1 MTPWTMWL
9 DVLRGLLDA
18 LSSGVGLGL
27 GLAIITATLL
37 LRAALLP
44 ISWSVAYRSCVR
56 QKRLMRLQPQLQRLK
71 EKHPDRPDLYMQ
83 QMMALYRK
91 HDLTLVDGRSLL
103 GALAQMPLLLG
114 MFQVL
119 RSVGEGTRFLW
130 VQSLLRPDTWFAI
143 IAGAT
148 TALMIMVNPD
158 VPEHLRIIMIIVPS
172 VIAIVVALKFSSAL
186 AVYWTASNCF
196 SALQTV
202 ILHAVVRR
210 RLKAGSLKI

>member
-1 MTPWTMWL
+1 MTAWTMWL

-44 ISWSVAYRSCVR
+44 ISWPVAYRSCVR

>member
-1 MTPWTMWL
+1 MTAWTMWL